1 MSYGNTR
8 IVLAL
13 WSALGVVAAAN
24 AQQDLSP
31 THVGPAV
38 STSERASGTNA
49 KLDSKL
55 LRLKQEASPASS
67 LSTPP
72 PSSTAQSRSS
82 ATAPVAARDFVN
94 VDVVSKGDP
103 AALRKQLE
111 ALGFKTEAVFR
122 NNIGGRLPVSK
133 IEQAAELDG
142 VIRISAPEVHTN
154 AGDVRSQGDS
164 SQHSKLLRDT
174 YVPKVD
180 GTGLTVGVISDSF
193 NCSAQR
199 NAANANNVS
208 WSHQRSMED
217 DVASDDLPAA
227 PQIVKEESDCLSR
240 GTDEGRAMA
249 QIIHD
254 VAPGAKIAF
263 YAPSTQT
270 DFAQGIRTL
279 ALPVGQK
286 DSFGR
291 GGAGAQIIVD
301 DLGFFDEPLFQEG
314 IIGDAINETVTQ
326 NGAAYFSAAGN
337 GANAGRAA
345 YDNPKAAFSPTA
357 VARVR
362 TGTQPL
368 NVGERLLNFDA
379 SGSTTVVNIPVTLQ
393 GVSPGNV
400 NPFTVSAYWDQ
411 PATGP
416 GSASSLNLCIGDQN
430 GSTLNATS
438 PYCSGPSGVGQ
449 PAQARVG
456 VNYSGSQNR
465 SLTLRL
471 GLVQGAAPARVHL
484 IIQNGFGTFSRFG
497 TDSGTIYGH
506 PLAEHATAVGAAD
519 YFNTP
524 YCQPTLRTALLEN
537 FSSYGGTPFLFD
549 SDGTPLAVA
558 RTPAKPEF
566 VAPDGGTTTFFGS
579 RSRNQ
584 AGTHAAVADCSQI
597 PGYLSYN
604 FYGTSAAAPHAAA
617 VAALLWQASPAAKT
631 EDLYSALE
639 NSALD
644 MDDAGFD
651 YKSGY
656 GFIQADQA
664 LATLQE
670 ALKRK
675 GVTVRKAAT
684 R

>member
-1 MSYGNTR
+1 MSHVNSR
-8 IVLAL
+8 LVLAL
-13 WSALGVVAAAN
+13 WSALGVVTAAN

-55 LRLKQEASPASS
+55 LRLKQEVSPASS
-67 LSTPP
+67 FSAPS

-82 ATAPVAARDFVN
+82 ASTPVATQDFVN

-103 AALRKQLE
+103 GALRKQLE

-133 IEQAAELDG
+133 IDQAAALDG
-142 VIRISAPEVHTN
+142 VLRISAPEVHTN

-180 GTGLTVGVISDSF
+180 GKGLTVGVISDSF
-193 NCSAQR
+193 NCSGQR
-199 NAANANNVS
+199 NTANKNNVS
-208 WSHQRSMED
+208 WSHERSMED
-217 DVASDDLPAA
+217 DIKSDDLPAS
-227 PQIVKEESDCLSR
+227 PQIVKEEGDCINS

-291 GGAGAQIIVD
+291 DGAGAQIIVD

-326 NGAAYFSAAGN
+326 DGAAYFSAAGN
-337 GANAGRAA
+337 GAKGGRGA
-345 YDNPKAAFSPTA
+345 YDNSRPAFSPTA

-362 TGTQPL
+362 SGTQPL
-368 NVGERLLNFDA
+368 NVGERLLNFDV
-379 SGSTTVVNIPVTLQ
+379 SGNSTTVNIPVNLQ
-393 GVSPGNV
+393 GVNPGGV
-400 NPFTVSAYWDQ
+400 NSFTVSAYWDQ

-430 GSTLNATS
+430 GKTLNPTA

-456 VNYSGSQNR
+456 VSYTGNQN
-465 SLTLRL
+465 LGITLRL
-471 GLVQGAAPARVHL
+471 GLVQGTAPGRVHL
-484 IIQNGFGTFSRFG
+484 IIQNGFATFSRFG

-506 PLAEHATAVGAAD
+506 PLADHAAAVGAAD
-519 YFNTP
+519 YFSTP
-524 YCQPTLRTALLEN
+524 YCQPTLRTALLED
-537 FSSYGGTPFLFD
+537 FSSYGGTPFLFN
-549 SDGTPLAVA
+549 SDGTPLAAA

-566 VAPDGGTTTFFGS
+566 VAPDGTTTTFFGS
-579 RSRNQ
+579 DSRNR
-584 AGTHAAVADCSQI
+584 AGTRAAVADCSQI

-617 VAALLWQASPAAKT
+617 VAALLWQAAPTAKT
-631 EDLYSALE
+631 DDLYGALKD
-639 NSALD
+639 SALD
-644 MDDAGFD
+644 MDDPGVD
-651 YKSGY
+651 YKSGH

-675 GVTVRKAAT
+675 GVSVRKAAS

>member
-1 MSYGNTR
+1 MAHGNTR
-8 IVLAL
+8 LVLAL
-13 WSALGVVAAAN
+13 WSALGIVAVASA
-24 AQQDLSP
+24 QDLTP
-31 THVGPAV
+31 THVGADV

-55 LRLKQEASPASS
+55 LRLKQQASPASS
-67 LSTPP
+67 FSTPS
-72 PSSTAQSRSS
+72 PSSTSQSRSS
-82 ATAPVAARDFVN
+82 VGAPVAEQDFVN

-103 AALRKQLE
+103 VALRKKLE

-133 IEQAAELDG
+133 IDQAAALDG
-142 VIRISAPEVHTN
+142 VLRISAPEVHTN

-193 NCSAQR
+193 NCASQR
-199 NAANANNVS
+199 NAANSNNALWV
-208 WSHQRSMED
+208 HQRSQED
-217 DVASDDLPAA
+217 DVASDDLPAD
-227 PQIVKEESDCLSR
+227 PQIVKEAGECIR
-240 GTDEGRAMA
+240 GGTDEGRAMA

-254 VAPGAKIAF
+254 VAPGARIAF
-263 YAPSTQT
+263 YSPSTQT

-291 GGAGAQIIVD
+291 DGAGAQIIVD

-337 GANAGRAA
+337 GAKGGRGA
-345 YDNPKAAFSPTA
+345 YDNANAAFAATA

-362 TGTQPL
+362 NGTQPL

-379 SGSTTVVNIPVTLQ
+379 SGVTTVVNIPVTLQ
-393 GVSPGNV
+393 GVRAGSN

-411 PATGP
+411 PATGA

-430 GSTLNATS
+430 GATLNAAA
-438 PYCSGPSGVGQ
+438 PFCSGPSGVGQ

-456 VNYSGSQNR
+456 VNYTGGQN
-465 SLTLRL
+465 LGITLRL
-471 GLVQGAAPARVHL
+471 GLVQGAAPGRVHL

-506 PLAEHATAVGAAD
+506 PLADHAAAVGAAD

-524 YCQPTLRTALLEN
+524 YCQPALRTALLED
-537 FSSYGGTPFLFD
+537 FSSYGGTPFLFN
-549 SDGTPLAVA
+549 SDGTPLAAA
-558 RTPAKPEF
+558 RIPAKPEF
-566 VAPDGGTTTFFGS
+566 VAPDGTTTTFFGS
-579 RSRNQ
+579 NSRNQ
-584 AGTHAAVADCSQI
+584 AGTHAAVADCSQV

-617 VAALLWQASPAAKT
+617 VAALLWQAAPTANSD
-631 EDLYSALE
+631 DLYGALKS
-639 NSALD
+639 SALD
-644 MDDAGFD
+644 MDDAGVD
-651 YKSGY
+651 YKSGH

-670 ALKRK
+670 ALKQK
-675 GVTVRKAAT
+675 GVSVRKAVS